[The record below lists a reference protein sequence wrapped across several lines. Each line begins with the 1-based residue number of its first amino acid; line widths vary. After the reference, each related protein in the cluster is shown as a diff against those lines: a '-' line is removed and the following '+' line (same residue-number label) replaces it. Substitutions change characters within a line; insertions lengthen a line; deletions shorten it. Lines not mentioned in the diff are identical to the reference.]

1 MLSFNIYNALV
12 KHAEE
17 TFTLQHGR
25 SDCGVA
31 CLASIIRYHGGAQ
44 TTEKIKEFSGASI
57 EGVSLLGLFQ
67 AAENLGFD
75 AEGLMAESV
84 ENLKE
89 FSNPVILHVTIENTL
104 AHFVVFYGFKSIKAI
119 IGDPA
124 KGVLTYSKDEL
135 NDIWKSKTLLNLIP
149 NPHFLKKR
157 KINSEKKRWITE
169 LINDDLHILFIA
181 LFLGILISSLSLSS
195 AIFSQKLIDEILPEH
210 STRKLVVSLSLF
222 VVILL
227 VKSAVGYLRGFFVI
241 KQSKNFNERIIDQF
255 YHRLLRLPKYF
266 FDTRKIGELIARMN
280 DTRRIQSVITFIA
293 GNIVIDSLILI
304 ISLGVL
310 FSYSIPIGNVLIF
323 CIVLFG
329 LLIKIFH
336 KKIILSQNEVMH
348 SYAHSE
354 GHYVDAIQGISTIKA
369 NNKEAFFDGLNK
381 RCYSNFQKR
390 IFELGLL
397 HNQFNFLTE
406 ILGAIFIT
414 VVFAIA
420 SFMVLKKSL
429 LLGEMIAIL
438 SLASG
443 LIPSL
448 NRLVI
453 SNIQIQEARVAF
465 DRMYEFAS
473 VLPEDNLLSGD
484 DLEKES
490 DIFDSGTFNLK
501 IENLSFRF
509 PGHKLLLTDISFSLQ
524 NNEMIAL
531 LGESGSGK
539 STLIQILQKFYHPE
553 GGSVEF
559 NGTPLNNI
567 STTAWRSTLGVVPQD
582 VKIFNGSLLYNI
594 ALSDDPD
601 DLTGVFK
608 FCKDFGFDTYFE
620 KFPQRYLSLL
630 GEDGINLSGGQKQMV
645 ALARSLYKKPKL
657 LILDEATSAMDKLT
671 EKFILD
677 LLSKLRKEIS
687 IILVTH
693 KIESALL
700 ADRVFYLEGGVMK
713 ELQASKLEG

>member
-1 MLSFNIYNALV
+1 MV
-12 KHAEE
+12 KHAEK
-17 TFTLQHGR
+17 TFTLQHGL

-31 CLASIIRYHGGAQ
+31 CLASIIKYHGGNQ
-44 TTEKIKEFSGASI
+44 TIEKIKEFSGAST

-75 AEGLMAESV
+75 AEGLKAESV
-84 ENLKE
+84 ENLKD
-89 FSNPVILHVTIENTL
+89 FSHPVILHVTIENIL
-104 AHFVVFYGFKSIKAI
+104 SHFVVFYGFKSDKAI
-119 IGDPA
+119 LGDPA

-135 NDIWKSKTLLNLIP
+135 NDIWKSKMLLNLIP
-149 NPHFLKKR
+149 NPHFLKKT
-157 KINSEKKRWITE
+157 KINAEKKRWIAD
-169 LINDDLHILFIA
+169 LINDDLHLLLIA
-181 LFLGILISSLSLSS
+181 LLLGILISSLSLSS
-195 AIFSQKLIDEILPEH
+195 AIFSQQLIDDILPDND
-210 STRKLVVSLSLF
+210 TRKLVVSLSLF

-227 VKSAVGYLRGFFVI
+227 VKSAVGFLRGFFVV

-255 YHRLLRLPKYF
+255 YRRLLRLPKYF

-293 GNIVIDSLILI
+293 GNIVIDSLII
-304 ISLGVL
+304 MVSLGVL
-310 FSYSIPIGNVLIF
+310 FSYSILIGNVLIF
-323 CIVLFG
+323 CIGLFG
-329 LLIKIFH
+329 LLVKIFH

-354 GHYVDAIQGISTIKA
+354 AHYVDAIQGISTIKA
-369 NNKEAFFDGLNK
+369 NNKEVFFDGLNK

-390 IFELGLL
+390 IFDLGIL

-406 ILGAIFIT
+406 ILGTIFIT
-414 VVFAIA
+414 AVFAMA

-465 DRMYEFAS
+465 DRMYEFVS
-473 VLPEDNLLSGD
+473 VAPEDNLTPEDVDEGP
-484 DLEKES
+484 
-490 DIFDSGTFNLK
+490 DIFDSGIFNLK

-524 NNEMIAL
+524 NKEMMAV

-539 STLIQILQKFYHPE
+539 STLIQILQKFYQPE
-553 GGSVEF
+553 AGSLEF
-559 NGTPLNNI
+559 NGRPLNNI
-567 STTAWRSTLGVVPQD
+567 STTVWRSTLGVVPQD

-601 DLTGVFK
+601 DLSRVFK
-608 FCKDFGFDTYFE
+608 FCKEFGFDTYFE

-645 ALARSLYKKPKL
+645 AVARALYKEPKL
-657 LILDEATSAMDKLT
+657 LIMDEATSAMDKLT
-671 EKFILD
+671 ERFIFG
-677 LLSKLRKEIS
+677 LLSKLRREIS

-693 KIESALL
+693 KMESALL
-700 ADRVFYLEGGVMK
+700 ADRVFYLEGGVMR
-713 ELQASKLEG
+713 ELQPTELEG

>member
-1 MLSFNIYNALV
+1 MLSFNIYNAMV
-12 KHAEE
+12 KHAEK
-17 TFTLQHGR
+17 TFTLQHGL

-31 CLASIIRYHGGAQ
+31 CLASIIKYHGGVQ
-44 TTEKIKEFSGASI
+44 TIEKIKEFSGASI

-89 FSNPVILHVTIENTL
+89 FSNPVILHVTIENIL
-104 AHFVVFYGFKSIKAI
+104 SHFVVFYGFKSNKAI

-157 KINSEKKRWITE
+157 KINSEKKRWIAE
-169 LINDDLHILFIA
+169 LINDDLHLLLIA

-195 AIFSQKLIDEILPEH
+195 AIFSQKLIDDILPDH

-227 VKSAVGYLRGFFVI
+227 VKSAVSYLRGFFVI

-323 CIVLFG
+323 CIILFG

-369 NNKEAFFDGLNK
+369 NNKETFFDGLNK

-390 IFELGLL
+390 IFELGIL

-406 ILGAIFIT
+406 ILGTIFIT
-414 VVFAIA
+414 TVFAMA
-420 SFMVLKKSL
+420 SFMVLKKSIM
-429 LLGEMIAIL
+429 LGEMIAIL

-473 VLPEDNLLSGD
+473 VLPEDNHEEG
-484 DLEKES
+484 S

-501 IENLSFRF
+501 IEKLSFRF

-539 STLIQILQKFYHPE
+539 STLIQILQKFYNPE
-553 GGSVEF
+553 TGSVEF
-559 NGTPLNNI
+559 NGKPLNNI

-608 FCKDFGFDTYFE
+608 FCKEFGFDTYFE

-671 EKFILD
+671 EKFIFD

-700 ADRVFYLEGGVMK
+700 ADRVFYLEDGVMR
-713 ELQASKLEG
+713 ELQTSKLEG